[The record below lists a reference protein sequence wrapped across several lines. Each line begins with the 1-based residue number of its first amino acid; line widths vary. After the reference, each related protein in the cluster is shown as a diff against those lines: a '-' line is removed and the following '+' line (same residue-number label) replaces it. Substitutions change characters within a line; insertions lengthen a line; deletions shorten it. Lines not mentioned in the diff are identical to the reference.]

1 MNSDESASG
10 IPDGL
15 IVREKEPPNLESSFH
30 QLNGVLTPNHLF
42 YVRNHFPIP
51 QINLQTYRLAV
62 GGAVRNPFSIGYEEL
77 RTMPSETRTVTLECA
92 GNGRTFLVPR
102 ADGVQWQLGA
112 IGTAEWT
119 GVPLPEL
126 LHRAGIAENVCEI
139 LFESIDKGVPK
150 EEPLPPGE
158 ISFARSIPIALARE
172 TLIAYSM
179 NGEDLLP
186 EHGSPVRAIV
196 PGQYGM
202 ASVKWLSEIRALA
215 RPFCGYF
222 QTTDYAYW
230 GEDESGNPERIPLR
244 ELAVKSQIARPFM
257 DEVIAAGC
265 QYRVFGAAWSTAE
278 VEAVEFSA
286 DDGQSWRAAQ
296 FIDPPQPHV
305 WRRWQFDWK
314 VPTAAGGYTLKSRAT
329 DSDGKCQPDE
339 HDQKYG
345 AYRIHHVLPVKV
357 LVR

>member
-1 MNSDESASG
+1 MSSDESAPD
-10 IPDGL
+10 IPAGL
-15 IVREKEPPNLESSFH
+15 TVREKEPVNLESSFH

-42 YVRNHFPIP
+42 YVRNHFPMPHIDLP
-51 QINLQTYRLAV
+51 TYRLAA
-62 GGAVRNPFSIGYEEL
+62 GGAVRDPFSIGYEEL
-77 RTMPSETRTVTLECA
+77 RAMPSETRTVTLECA
-92 GNGRTFLVPR
+92 GNGRVFLVPR

-119 GVPLPEL
+119 GVPLSRL
-126 LHRAGIAENVCEI
+126 LHRAGIAPDVCEI
-139 LFESIDKGVPK
+139 VLESSDHGVPR

-158 ISFARSIPIALARE
+158 ISFARSIPIDVARH

-179 NGEDLLP
+179 NGEDLSP

-202 ASVKWLSEIRALA
+202 ASVKWLSEIRALTE
-215 RPFCGYF
+215 PFCGYF

-230 GEDESGNPERIPLR
+230 GEDQSGNPDRIPLR
-244 ELAVKSQIARPFM
+244 ELAVKSQIARPII
-257 DEVIAAGC
+257 DEVIAAGS
-265 QYRVFGAAWSTAE
+265 QYRVLGAAWSDAQI
-278 VEAVEFSA
+278 VAVEFSG
-286 DDGQSWRAAQ
+286 DDGETWHAAQ

-339 HDQKYG
+339 HDKKFG
-345 AYRIHHVLPVKV
+345 SYRIHHVLPVKV